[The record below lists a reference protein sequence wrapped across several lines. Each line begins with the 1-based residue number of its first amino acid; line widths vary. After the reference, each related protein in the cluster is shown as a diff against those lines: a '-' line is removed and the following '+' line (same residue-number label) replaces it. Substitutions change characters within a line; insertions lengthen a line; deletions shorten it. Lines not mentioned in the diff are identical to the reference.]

1 MKKVLSEENITRRD
15 FLRAGTG
22 VVAAGAAGLAAL
34 GAPAIVSAQNVNSKI
49 SLAMIGTGSR
59 GCSIIQAIKDL
70 PDTQF
75 TDLCDIY
82 PPHLKQGVEQLGNPK
97 VRTWEAWEKILEQK
111 DVDAVIVSPPLY
123 LHVPMSVASLESGK
137 HVFSEKSQ
145 GLTVKQ
151 LNQMRDAVKAHP
163 DKVYLV
169 GYQSRLNEAMTESKR
184 LLSEGSI
191 GKPVMFYCHF
201 DRNQTWK
208 RDDVAPE
215 WERVLNWRLYKEYCG
230 GLLTEVTS
238 HEMDQVLDLL
248 GTMPT
253 DATFHGSIEVYKD
266 GREHHDNVMGT
277 WMMEDGVIG
286 VGTGSLTS
294 STMGMGWSILG
305 THGTI
310 ESAGGELRLY
320 WEKDVRHLDSF
331 GIKHKFTAVKLG
343 QSLDTTGSMKS
354 NPGKVLQFKVDGDYD
369 LATARE
375 FTHFYD
381 CIKNGTKPIMD
392 VESTRKSSI
401 SALMAYTSSM
411 EGGRRVTRE
420 ELEAQ
425 G

>member
-1 MKKVLSEENITRRD
+1 MKKVLSEEKISRRS
-15 FLRAGTG
+15 FLRAGSG
-22 VVAAGAAGLAAL
+22 VVAGAAGMSVL
-34 GAPAIVSAQNVNSKI
+34 GAPAILSAQNVNSKI
-49 SLAMIGTGSR
+49 SMAMIGTGSR
-59 GCSIIQAIKDL
+59 GCSILQAVKDQPQAIV
-70 PDTQF
+70 
-75 TDLCDIY
+75 TDLCDVY
-82 PPHLKQGVEQLGNPK
+82 PPHLQQGVTQLANPK

-111 DVDAVIVSPPLY
+111 DVDAVIISPPLH
-123 LHVPMSVASLESGK
+123 LHVPMSVASLDAGK

-145 GLTVKQ
+145 GLNMKQ
-151 LNQMRDAVKAHP
+151 LNQMRAAVKNHP
-163 DKVYLV
+163 DQVYLV
-169 GYQSRLNEAMTESKR
+169 GYQSRLNEALTETKR
-184 LLSEGSI
+184 LVSEGSI
-191 GKPVMFYCHF
+191 GKVVMFYAHF

-208 RDDVAPE
+208 RDNVPPE

-230 GLLTEVTS
+230 GLLTEVVS
-238 HEMDQVLDLL
+238 HEMDQILDVL
-248 GTMPT
+248 GTMPSE
-253 DATFHGSIEVYKD
+253 ATFHGSIEVYKD

-286 VGTGSLTS
+286 VGTGSFTS
-294 STMGMGWSILG
+294 STMGMGWSLLG

-354 NPGKVLQFKVDGDYD
+354 QPGKVLEFKVDGDYQ

-375 FTHFYD
+375 FSHFYD
-381 CIKNGTKPIMD
+381 CISNGTKPVMD

-420 ELEAQ
+420 EMEAQ